1 MNKAKS
7 FTEFYNIL
15 KTRNI
20 PGYNIGYA
28 DKNDTIFI
36 FPMALSQREMK
47 GMTGKSSSRKYQKT
61 LWNEYYEITELPRD
75 NPKSGFVYNANH
87 SPFKSTSEKENPDPK
102 IFSNN
107 GL

>member
-1 MNKAKS
+1 MNKAES

-28 DKNDTIFI
+28 DKNDTIFYI

-47 GMTGKSSSRKYQKT
+47 GMTGKKFFQVIQKKHFGM
-61 LWNEYYEITELPRD
+61 NIM
-75 NPKSGFVYNANH
+75 K
-87 SPFKSTSEKENPDPK
+87 
-102 IFSNN
+102 
-107 GL
+107 